1 MDKIKENLNYILLA
15 IVALLVCI
23 LALMMFSKKN
33 VYTINTGNSTVLK
46 KNYVVTHYDNK
57 IFMYKNEDLILKK
70 DYDDKKPYY
79 FDGKFLYLIDK
90 KDLLQYNTKGK
101 INSKLSFK
109 SDINYIFANKD
120 HIIIDLENEFSIVS
134 DMKVLESFNLR
145 DEVSSL
151 IASNKSNYALSTI
164 GKRDGR
170 IFSKI
175 YMYDDKGLV
184 YKNIF
189 IDKPIFRMKYIG
201 DNLIVVFDGY
211 IKVFDKAN
219 IIKSRS
225 FDGTKN
231 VGISDN
237 NVYVITKTGELLI
250 YDKDLNLVSQ
260 SKIDDSLK
268 IYSNDKNCILYNQNG
283 YFMFE
288 DSKLVG
294 YKASDLKS
302 ITGEDDFYLVFN
314 NRIERIR

>member
-175 YMYDDKGLV
+175 YMYDDKGLF

-189 IDKPIFRMKYIG
+189 VDKPIFRMKYVG

-219 IIKSRS
+219 IIKSKS

-288 DSKLVG
+288 DSKLVE
-294 YKASDLKS
+294 YKASNLKS
-302 ITGEDDFYLVFN
+302 ITGEDDFYLIFN
-314 NRIERIR
+314 NRVERIR

>member
-23 LALMMFSKKN
+23 LAVMMFSKKN

-120 HIIIDLENEFSIVS
+120 HIIVDLENEFSIVS
-134 DMKVLESFNLR
+134 DMKVLESFDLR

-189 IDKPIFRMKYIG
+189 VDKPIFRMKYVG

-211 IKVFDKAN
+211 IKVFDKAK
-219 IIKSRS
+219 IIKSKS

-260 SKIDDSLK
+260 TKIDDSLK
-268 IYSNDKNCILYNQNG
+268 IYSNNKNCILYNQNG

-288 DSKLVG
+288 GSKLVE
-294 YKASDLKS
+294 YKASNLKS
-302 ITGEDDFYLVFN
+302 ITGEDDFYLIFN

>member
-101 INSKLSFK
+101 MNSKLSFK

-151 IASNKSNYALSTI
+151 IASNKSNYAFSTI

-175 YMYDDKGLV
+175 YMYDDKGLF

-211 IKVFDKAN
+211 IKVFDKAK
-219 IIKSRS
+219 IIKSKS

-260 SKIDDSLK
+260 TKIDDSLK
-268 IYSNDKNCILYNQNG
+268 IYSNNKNCILYNQNG

-288 DSKLVG
+288 GSKLVE
-294 YKASDLKS
+294 YKASNLKS
-302 ITGEDDFYLVFN
+302 ITGEDDFYLIFN

>member
-189 IDKPIFRMKYIG
+189 IDKPIFRMKYVG

-211 IKVFDKAN
+211 IKVFDKAK
-219 IIKSRS
+219 IIKSKS

-237 NVYVITKTGELLI
+237 NIYVITKTGELLI

-260 SKIDDSLK
+260 SKVDDSLK

-288 DSKLVG
+288 DSKLVE
-294 YKASDLKS
+294 YKASNLKS
-302 ITGEDDFYLVFN
+302 ITGEDDFYLIFN
-314 NRIERIR
+314 NRVERIR

>member
-175 YMYDDKGLV
+175 YMYDDKGLF

-189 IDKPIFRMKYIG
+189 VDKPIFRMKYIG

-219 IIKSRS
+219 IIKSKS

-237 NVYVITKTGELLI
+237 NVYLITKTGELLI

-283 YFMFE
+283 YFIFE
-288 DSKLVG
+288 DSKLVE

-302 ITGEDDFYLVFN
+302 ITGEDDFYLIFN

>member
-120 HIIIDLENEFSIVS
+120 HIIVDLENEFSIVS

-175 YMYDDKGLV
+175 YMYDDKGLF

-189 IDKPIFRMKYIG
+189 VDKPIFRMKYVG

-260 SKIDDSLK
+260 TKIDDSLK

-288 DSKLVG
+288 DSKLVE

-302 ITGEDDFYLVFN
+302 ITGEDDFYLIFN

>member
-101 INSKLSFK
+101 MNSKLSFK

-151 IASNKSNYALSTI
+151 IASNKSNYAFSTI

-175 YMYDDKGLV
+175 YMYDDKGLF

-211 IKVFDKAN
+211 IKVFDKAK
-219 IIKSRS
+219 IIKSKS
-225 FDGTKN
+225 FDGAKN

-260 SKIDDSLK
+260 TKIDDSLK
-268 IYSNDKNCILYNQNG
+268 IYSNNKNCILYNQNG

-288 DSKLVG
+288 GSKLVE
-294 YKASDLKS
+294 YKASNLKS
-302 ITGEDDFYLVFN
+302 ITGEDDFYLIFN

>member
-33 VYTINTGNSTVLK
+33 VYIINTGNSTVLK

-70 DYDDKKPYY
+70 DYDDKKTYY

-283 YFMFE
+283 YFIFE
-288 DSKLVG
+288 DSKLVE
-294 YKASDLKS
+294 YKASNLKS
-302 ITGEDDFYLVFN
+302 ITGEDDFYLIFN

>member
-1 MDKIKENLNYILLA
+1 MNKIKENLNYILLA

-23 LALMMFSKKN
+23 LAVMMFSKKN

-175 YMYDDKGLV
+175 YMYDDKGLF

-189 IDKPIFRMKYIG
+189 VDKPVFRMKYVG

-219 IIKSRS
+219 IIKSKS

-283 YFMFE
+283 YYIFE
-288 DSKLVG
+288 DSKLVE

-302 ITGEDDFYLVFN
+302 ITGEDDFYLIFN
-314 NRIERIR
+314 NRVERIR

>member
-175 YMYDDKGLV
+175 YMYDDKGLF

-189 IDKPIFRMKYIG
+189 VDKPIFRMKYVG

-219 IIKSRS
+219 IIKSKS

-283 YFMFE
+283 YFIFE
-288 DSKLVG
+288 DSKLVE
-294 YKASDLKS
+294 YKASNLKS
-302 ITGEDDFYLVFN
+302 ITGEDDFYLIFN

>member
-90 KDLLQYNTKGK
+90 NDLLQYNTKGK

-109 SDINYIFANKD
+109 SDINYIFANKN

-134 DMKVLESFNLR
+134 DMKVLESFDLR

-175 YMYDDKGLV
+175 YMYDDKGLF

-189 IDKPIFRMKYIG
+189 IDKPIFRMKYVG

-211 IKVFDKAN
+211 IKVFDKAK
-219 IIKSRS
+219 IIKSKS

-260 SKIDDSLK
+260 SKIDYSLK

-283 YFMFE
+283 YFIFE
-288 DSKLVG
+288 DSKLVE

-302 ITGEDDFYLVFN
+302 ITGEDDFYLIFN
-314 NRIERIR
+314 NRVERIR

>member
-120 HIIIDLENEFSIVS
+120 HIIVDLENEFSIVS

-175 YMYDDKGLV
+175 YMYDDKGLF

-189 IDKPIFRMKYIG
+189 VDKPIFRMKYVG

-260 SKIDDSLK
+260 TKIDDSLK

-288 DSKLVG
+288 GSKLVE
-294 YKASDLKS
+294 YKASNLKS
-302 ITGEDDFYLVFN
+302 ITGEDDFYLIFN

>member
-1 MDKIKENLNYILLA
+1 MNKIKENLNYILLA
-15 IVALLVCI
+15 VVAILVCV
-23 LALMMFSKKN
+23 LAVMMFSKKN

-57 IFMYKNEDLILKK
+57 IFMYKNDNLILKQ

-101 INSKLSFK
+101 MNSKLSFK
-109 SDINYIFANKD
+109 SDISYIFANKD
-120 HIIIDLENEFSIVS
+120 HIIVDSKNEFSIVS
-134 DMKVLESFNLR
+134 DMKVLESFEMK

-151 IASNKSNYALSTI
+151 IASDKSNYAFSTI

-175 YMYDDKGLV
+175 YMYDEKGLF

-189 IDKPIFRMKYIG
+189 IDKPIFRMKYV
-201 DNLIVVFDGY
+201 DDKLIVVFDGY
-211 IKVFDKAN
+211 IKVFDKAK
-219 IIKSRS
+219 ITKSKS
-225 FDGTKN
+225 FDGTKD
-231 VGISDN
+231 VGISDK

-288 DSKLVG
+288 DSKLVE

-302 ITGEDDFYLVFN
+302 ITGEDDFYLIFN

>member
-23 LALMMFSKKN
+23 LAVMMFSKKN
-33 VYTINTGNSTVLK
+33 VYTINTGNSTILK

-120 HIIIDLENEFSIVS
+120 HIIVDLENEFSIVS
-134 DMKVLESFNLR
+134 DMKVLESFDLK

-151 IASNKSNYALSTI
+151 IASNKSNYTFTTI

-189 IDKPIFRMKYIG
+189 IDKPIFRMKYVG

-219 IIKSRS
+219 IIKSKS

-260 SKIDDSLK
+260 SKVDDSLK

-283 YFMFE
+283 YFIFE
-288 DSKLVG
+288 DSKLVE

-302 ITGEDDFYLVFN
+302 ITGEDDFYLIFN
-314 NRIERIR
+314 NRVERIR

>member
-79 FDGKFLYLIDK
+79 FDGEFLYLIDK

-120 HIIIDLENEFSIVS
+120 HIIVDLENEFSIVS
-134 DMKVLESFNLR
+134 DMKVLESFNLK

-189 IDKPIFRMKYIG
+189 IDKPIFRMKYVG

-211 IKVFDKAN
+211 IKVFDKAK
-219 IIKSRS
+219 IIKSKS

-237 NVYVITKTGELLI
+237 NIYVITKTGELLI

-260 SKIDDSLK
+260 SKVDSHWSQETTNTPPL
-268 IYSNDKNCILYNQNG
+268 LP
-283 YFMFE
+283 
-288 DSKLVG
+288 
-294 YKASDLKS
+294 
-302 ITGEDDFYLVFN
+302 
-314 NRIERIR
+314 

>member
-23 LALMMFSKKN
+23 LAVMMFSKKN

-46 KNYVVTHYDNK
+46 KNYVITHYDNK

-283 YFMFE
+283 YFIFE
-288 DSKLVG
+288 DSKLVE

-302 ITGEDDFYLVFN
+302 ITGEDDFYLIFN

>member
-1 MDKIKENLNYILLA
+1 MNKIKENLNYILLA

-23 LALMMFSKKN
+23 LAVMMFSKKN
-33 VYTINTGNSTVLK
+33 VYNINTGNSTVLK

-90 KDLLQYNTKGK
+90 RDLLQYNTKGK

-109 SDINYIFANKD
+109 SNINYIFANKD
-120 HIIIDLENEFSIVS
+120 HIIVDLENEFSIVS
-134 DMKVLESFNLR
+134 DMKVLESFDLK

-189 IDKPIFRMKYIG
+189 VDKPIFRMKYVG

-211 IKVFDKAN
+211 IKVFDKAK
-219 IIKSRS
+219 IIKSKS

-237 NVYVITKTGELLI
+237 NVYVITKTGVLFL
-250 YDKDLNLVSQ
+250 YVKDLNLVSQ
-260 SKIDDSLK
+260 S
-268 IYSNDKNCILYNQNG
+268 
-283 YFMFE
+283 
-288 DSKLVG
+288 
-294 YKASDLKS
+294 
-302 ITGEDDFYLVFN
+302 
-314 NRIERIR
+314 

>member
-23 LALMMFSKKN
+23 LAVMMFSKKN

-46 KNYVVTHYDNK
+46 KNYVITHYDNK

-175 YMYDDKGLV
+175 YMYDDKGLF

-189 IDKPIFRMKYIG
+189 VDKPIFRMKYVG

-219 IIKSRS
+219 IIKSKS

-283 YFMFE
+283 YFIFE
-288 DSKLVG
+288 DSKLVE
-294 YKASDLKS
+294 YKASNLKS
-302 ITGEDDFYLVFN
+302 ITGEDDFYLIFN
-314 NRIERIR
+314 NRVERIR

>member
-57 IFMYKNEDLILKK
+57 IFMYKNEDLILRK

-79 FDGKFLYLIDK
+79 FDGEFLYLIDK

-120 HIIIDLENEFSIVS
+120 HIIVDLENEFSIVS

-189 IDKPIFRMKYIG
+189 IDKPIFRMKYVG

-211 IKVFDKAN
+211 IKVFDKAK
-219 IIKSRS
+219 IIKSKS

-237 NVYVITKTGELLI
+237 NIYVITKTGELLI

-260 SKIDDSLK
+260 SKVDDSLK

-288 DSKLVG
+288 DSKLVE
-294 YKASDLKS
+294 YKASNLKS
-302 ITGEDDFYLVFN
+302 ITGEDDFYLIFN
-314 NRIERIR
+314 NRVERIR

>member
-175 YMYDDKGLV
+175 YMYDDKGLF

-189 IDKPIFRMKYIG
+189 IDKPIFRMKYVG

-211 IKVFDKAN
+211 IKVFDKAK
-219 IIKSRS
+219 IIKSKS
-225 FDGTKN
+225 FDGPKN

-283 YFMFE
+283 YFIFE
-288 DSKLVG
+288 DSKLVE

-302 ITGEDDFYLVFN
+302 ITGEDDFYLIFN
-314 NRIERIR
+314 NRVERIR

>member
-175 YMYDDKGLV
+175 YMYDDKGLF

-211 IKVFDKAN
+211 IKVFDKAK
-219 IIKSRS
+219 IIKSKS

-250 YDKDLNLVSQ
+250 YDKDLNLMSQ
-260 SKIDDSLK
+260 SKVDDSLK

-288 DSKLVG
+288 DSKLVE
-294 YKASDLKS
+294 YKASNLKS
-302 ITGEDDFYLVFN
+302 ITGEDDFYLIFN
-314 NRIERIR
+314 NRVERIR

>member
-1 MDKIKENLNYILLA
+1 MNKIKENLNYILLA

-23 LALMMFSKKN
+23 LAVMMFSKKN

-175 YMYDDKGLV
+175 YMYDDKGLF

-189 IDKPIFRMKYIG
+189 VDKPVFRMKYVG

-219 IIKSRS
+219 IIKSKS

-283 YFMFE
+283 YFIFE
-288 DSKLVG
+288 DSKLVE

-302 ITGEDDFYLVFN
+302 ITGEDDFYLIFN
-314 NRIERIR
+314 NRVERIR

>member
-1 MDKIKENLNYILLA
+1 MNKIKENLNYILLA

-120 HIIIDLENEFSIVS
+120 HIIVDLENEFSIVS
-134 DMKVLESFNLR
+134 DMKVLESFNLK

-175 YMYDDKGLV
+175 YMYDYKGLV

-189 IDKPIFRMKYIG
+189 IDKPIFRMKYVE

-219 IIKSRS
+219 IIKSKS

-260 SKIDDSLK
+260 SKVDDSLK

-283 YFMFE
+283 YFIFE
-288 DSKLVG
+288 DSKLVE
-294 YKASDLKS
+294 YKASNLKS
-302 ITGEDDFYLVFN
+302 ITGEDDFYLIFN
-314 NRIERIR
+314 NRVERIR

>member
-23 LALMMFSKKN
+23 LAVMMFSKKN

-57 IFMYKNEDLILKK
+57 IFMYKNEDLLLKK

-79 FDGKFLYLIDK
+79 FDGEFLYLIDK

-120 HIIIDLENEFSIVS
+120 HIIVDLENEFSIVS

-189 IDKPIFRMKYIG
+189 IDKPIFRMKYVG

-211 IKVFDKAN
+211 IKVFDKAK
-219 IIKSRS
+219 IIKSKS

-260 SKIDDSLK
+260 TKIDDSLK
-268 IYSNDKNCILYNQNG
+268 IYSNNKNCILYNQNG

-288 DSKLVG
+288 GSKLVE
-294 YKASDLKS
+294 YKASNLKS
-302 ITGEDDFYLVFN
+302 ITGEDDFYLIFN

>member
-70 DYDDKKPYY
+70 DYDDKKTYY

-175 YMYDDKGLV
+175 YMYDDKGLF

-189 IDKPIFRMKYIG
+189 VDKPIFRMKYVG

-219 IIKSRS
+219 IIKSKS

-283 YFMFE
+283 YFIFE
-288 DSKLVG
+288 DSKLVE

-302 ITGEDDFYLVFN
+302 ITGEDDFYLIFN

>member
-1 MDKIKENLNYILLA
+1 MNKIKENLNYILLA
-15 IVALLVCI
+15 IVAILVCI
-23 LALMMFSKKN
+23 LAVMMFSKKN
-33 VYTINTGNSTVLK
+33 VYNINTGNSTVLK

-120 HIIIDLENEFSIVS
+120 HIIVDLENEFSIVS
-134 DMKVLESFNLR
+134 DMKVLESFNLK

-189 IDKPIFRMKYIG
+189 IDKPIFRMKYVE

-211 IKVFDKAN
+211 IKVFDNAN
-219 IIKSRS
+219 IIKSKS

-260 SKIDDSLK
+260 SKVDDSLK

-283 YFMFE
+283 YFIFE
-288 DSKLVG
+288 DSKLVE
-294 YKASDLKS
+294 YKASNLKS
-302 ITGEDDFYLVFN
+302 ITGEDDFYLIFN
-314 NRIERIR
+314 NRVERIR

>member
-79 FDGKFLYLIDK
+79 FDGEFLYLIDK
-90 KDLLQYNTKGK
+90 KDLLQYNTKGR

-120 HIIIDLENEFSIVS
+120 HIIVDLENEFSIVS

-189 IDKPIFRMKYIG
+189 IDKPIFRMKYVG

-211 IKVFDKAN
+211 IKVFDKAK
-219 IIKSRS
+219 IIKSKS

-237 NVYVITKTGELLI
+237 NIYVITKTGELLI

-260 SKIDDSLK
+260 SKVDDSLK

-288 DSKLVG
+288 DSKLVE
-294 YKASDLKS
+294 YKASNLKS
-302 ITGEDDFYLVFN
+302 ITGEDDFYLIFN
-314 NRIERIR
+314 NRVERIR

>member
-23 LALMMFSKKN
+23 LAVMMFSKKN

-57 IFMYKNEDLILKK
+57 IFMYKNEDLLLKK

-79 FDGKFLYLIDK
+79 FDGEFLYLIDK

-120 HIIIDLENEFSIVS
+120 HIIVDLENEFSIVS

-189 IDKPIFRMKYIG
+189 IDKPIFRMKYVG

-211 IKVFDKAN
+211 IKVFDKAK
-219 IIKSRS
+219 IIKSKS

-237 NVYVITKTGELLI
+237 NIYVITKTGELLI

-260 SKIDDSLK
+260 SKVDDSLK

-288 DSKLVG
+288 DSKLVE
-294 YKASDLKS
+294 YKASNLKS
-302 ITGEDDFYLVFN
+302 ITGEDDFYLIFN
-314 NRIERIR
+314 NRVERIR

>member
-1 MDKIKENLNYILLA
+1 MNKIKENLNYILLA

-46 KNYVVTHYDNK
+46 KNYVITHYDNK

-134 DMKVLESFNLR
+134 DMKVLESFNLK

-151 IASNKSNYALSTI
+151 IASNKSNYAFTTI

-189 IDKPIFRMKYIG
+189 IDKPIFRMKYVE

-219 IIKSRS
+219 IIKSKS

-260 SKIDDSLK
+260 TKIDDSLK

-283 YFMFE
+283 YFIFG
-288 DSKLVG
+288 DSKLVE
-294 YKASDLKS
+294 YKASNLKS
-302 ITGEDDFYLVFN
+302 ITGEDDFYLIFN
-314 NRIERIR
+314 NRVERIR

>member
-219 IIKSRS
+219 IIKSKS

-283 YFMFE
+283 YFIFE
-288 DSKLVG
+288 DSKLVE

-302 ITGEDDFYLVFN
+302 ITGEDDFYLIFN

>member
-134 DMKVLESFNLR
+134 DLKVLESFNLR

-175 YMYDDKGLV
+175 YMYDDKGLF

-189 IDKPIFRMKYIG
+189 VDKPIFRMKYVG

-219 IIKSRS
+219 IIKSKS

-283 YFMFE
+283 YFIFE
-288 DSKLVG
+288 DSKLVE

-302 ITGEDDFYLVFN
+302 ITGEDDFYLIFN

>member
-175 YMYDDKGLV
+175 YMYDDKGLF

-189 IDKPIFRMKYIG
+189 VDKPIFRMKYVG

-219 IIKSRS
+219 IIKSKS

-283 YFMFE
+283 YFIFE
-288 DSKLVG
+288 DSKLVE

-302 ITGEDDFYLVFN
+302 ITGEDDFYLIFN

>member
-15 IVALLVCI
+15 VVAILVCV
-23 LALMMFSKKN
+23 LAIMMFSKKN
-33 VYTINTGNSTVLK
+33 VYNINTGNSTVLK
-46 KNYVVTHYDNK
+46 KNYVITHYDNK
-57 IFMYKNEDLILKK
+57 IFMYKNDNLIMKK
-70 DYDDKKPYY
+70 DYDDKNPFY

-101 INSKLSFK
+101 MNSKLSFK
-109 SDINYIFANKD
+109 SNIDYIYANKD
-120 HIIIDLENEFSIVS
+120 RIIVDTANEFLIVNN
-134 DMKVLESFNLR
+134 MKILESFNIK

-151 IASNKSNYALSTI
+151 IASNGSNYSFNTI

-175 YMYDDKGLV
+175 YMYDDKGLF

-189 IDKPIFRMKYIG
+189 IDKPVFRMKYVE
-201 DNLIVVFDGY
+201 DKLIVVFDGY
-211 IKVFDKAN
+211 IKVFDKAK
-219 IIKSRS
+219 IINSKS
-225 FDGTKN
+225 FDGTKD
-231 VGISDN
+231 VGISDKN
-237 NVYVITKTGELLI
+237 IYVMTKTGELLI
-250 YDKDLNLVSQ
+250 YDNDLNLVS
-260 SKIDDSLK
+260 KTKVDDSLK

-288 DSKLVG
+288 DYKLVE

>member
-1 MDKIKENLNYILLA
+1 MNKIKENLNYILLA

-23 LALMMFSKKN
+23 LAVMMFSKKN
-33 VYTINTGNSTVLK
+33 VYNINTGNSTVLK

-90 KDLLQYNTKGK
+90 RDLLQYNAKGK

-109 SDINYIFANKD
+109 SNINYIFANKD
-120 HIIIDLENEFSIVS
+120 HIIVDLENEFSIVS
-134 DMKVLESFNLR
+134 DMKVLESFDLK

-189 IDKPIFRMKYIG
+189 VDKPIFRMKYVG

-211 IKVFDKAN
+211 IKVFDKAK
-219 IIKSRS
+219 IIKSKS

-283 YFMFE
+283 YFIFE
-288 DSKLVG
+288 DSKLVE
-294 YKASDLKS
+294 YKASNLKS
-302 ITGEDDFYLVFN
+302 ITGEDDFYLIFN

>member
-79 FDGKFLYLIDK
+79 FDGEFLYLIDK
-90 KDLLQYNTKGK
+90 KDLLQYNTKGR

-120 HIIIDLENEFSIVS
+120 HIIVDLENEFSIVS

-219 IIKSRS
+219 IIKSKS

-288 DSKLVG
+288 DSKLVE
-294 YKASDLKS
+294 YKASNLKS
-302 ITGEDDFYLVFN
+302 ITGEDDFYLIFN
-314 NRIERIR
+314 NRVERIR

>member
-120 HIIIDLENEFSIVS
+120 HIIVDLENEFSIVS

-189 IDKPIFRMKYIG
+189 IDKPIFRMKYVG

-211 IKVFDKAN
+211 IKVFDKAK
-219 IIKSRS
+219 IIKSKS

-237 NVYVITKTGELLI
+237 NIYVITKTGELLI

-260 SKIDDSLK
+260 SKVDDSLK

-288 DSKLVG
+288 DSKLVE
-294 YKASDLKS
+294 YKASNLKS
-302 ITGEDDFYLVFN
+302 ITGEDDFYLIFN
-314 NRIERIR
+314 NRVERIR

>member
-23 LALMMFSKKN
+23 LAVMMFSKKN

-70 DYDDKKPYY
+70 DYDDKNPYY

-120 HIIIDLENEFSIVS
+120 HIIVDLENEFSIVN
-134 DMKVLESFNLR
+134 DMKVLESFDLR

-189 IDKPIFRMKYIG
+189 VDKPIFRMKYVR

-211 IKVFDKAN
+211 IKVFDKAK
-219 IIKSRS
+219 IIKSKS

-250 YDKDLNLVSQ
+250 YDKDLNLVGQ
-260 SKIDDSLK
+260 TKIDDSLK
-268 IYSNDKNCILYNQNG
+268 IYSNNKNCILYNQNG

-288 DSKLVG
+288 GSKLVE
-294 YKASDLKS
+294 YKASNLKS
-302 ITGEDDFYLVFN
+302 ITGEDDFYLIFN

>member
-1 MDKIKENLNYILLA
+1 MNKIKENLNYILLA

-46 KNYVVTHYDNK
+46 KNYVITHYDNK

-120 HIIIDLENEFSIVS
+120 HIIVDLENEFSIVS
-134 DMKVLESFNLR
+134 DMKVLESFNLK

-151 IASNKSNYALSTI
+151 IASNKSNYAFTTI

-189 IDKPIFRMKYIG
+189 IDKPIFRMKYVE

-219 IIKSRS
+219 IIKSKS

-260 SKIDDSLK
+260 TKIDDSLK

-283 YFMFE
+283 YFIFG
-288 DSKLVG
+288 DSKLVE
-294 YKASDLKS
+294 YKASNLKS
-302 ITGEDDFYLVFN
+302 ITGEDDFYLIFN
-314 NRIERIR
+314 NRVERIR